1 MRDERKAL
9 PHAGVIRCV
18 VLFTMPIRPSNTR
31 MVLRAM
37 VRRCPNCGSKG
48 IFSSFTALREHCP
61 TCGLRLQRGE
71 NDYFIGAYL
80 LNLVAVE
87 ILFAL
92 LLGVVVIVTYPNTP
106 WDLLQWSAIV
116 LILGGALVCYPF
128 AKAIWL
134 AADLIFRPLSEQ
146 ELAWHRDQRLPDRA
160 RADTCGETSA
170 PKDSA
175 RGA

>member
-1 MRDERKAL
+1 MAN
-9 PHAGVIRCV
+9 
-18 VLFTMPIRPSNTR
+18 RPSNLQ
-31 MVLRAM
+31 MVLRAIM
-37 VRRCPNCGSKG
+37 RRCPNCGSKG
-48 IFSSFTALREHCP
+48 IFASFTKLREHCP

-87 ILFAL
+87 LLFAL
-92 LLGVVVIVTYPNTP
+92 LLGVVVVLTYPNTP
-106 WDLLQWSAIV
+106 WNLLQWSAIV

-146 ELAWHRDQRLPDRA
+146 ELQWHREGGTADRELPHL
-160 RADTCGETSA
+160 
-170 PKDSA
+170 
-175 RGA
+175 